1 MPELPVSPCSE
12 ACERNRGPILE
23 VLRDHFAERQRV
35 LEIGSGT
42 GQHAAHFAAA
52 LPRLIWQTSDL
63 ESNLP
68 GIRSWLE
75 GLDLPNLPP
84 PIALD
89 VTGAWPETRFDAIFT
104 ANTLH
109 IMGWPEVRTLFAAL
123 PKVLTADAML
133 VVYGPF
139 NYDGRFTSPSNA
151 AFDEWL
157 KQRSPHSGIRDFAAV
172 DELARSSGFALIED
186 RPMPANNRTLVWR
199 RAGVRRRK
207 RHYIKKTLATLLAAL
222 TGSFCVSPTH
232 ASDLRQQVDAYRA
245 THEKDIVTQLDAL
258 TRLPSVAA
266 RPQALAATADRL
278 EYELRIR
285 GFETIQFI
293 AKGGSPPAVFG
304 FYHVHGAKRTVVFYA
319 HYDGQ
324 PVTPSQWASDPFG
337 PVMRDGPLSP
347 TAKAVDWR
355 HAKTPL
361 DPDWRLFG
369 RAAADDKAS
378 IIAFLAAFD
387 ALRALHRAPSVNLKV
402 LWEGEEEAGSPHL
415 AAILQDHAAQLRSDL
430 LLIGD
435 GPVHQSDAPTLYFGA
450 RGAMGLDLTI
460 YGPLHPLHDGHY
472 GNWVPN
478 AAVMAAELIAS
489 MRDSNGRILIPG
501 FYHDVRSL
509 TAADRAAIAKLP
521 PVENT
526 LRREFGIGRTE
537 GNAGLSASVMG
548 PALNIRGISSGA
560 VGAAANNAIP
570 TQADISID
578 FRLVPD
584 QTPEHVRMEVERFL
598 TAKGWTLVSAAPD
611 LDTRLSHSRIIRV
624 GWSSGYPGL
633 RTDLDTPAARAL
645 ITSAH
650 DAAGG
655 RLALVPMM
663 GGSVPLSLF
672 HHILG
677 VPVIIL
683 PIVNHDDSQHAPNE
697 NLRLKN
703 LWDGIDV
710 YAAEMAELDW

>member
-1 MPELPVSPCSE
+1 MRPCSE

-42 GQHAAHFAAA
+42 GQHAVHFAAA
-52 LPRLIWQTSDL
+52 LPQLIWQTSEL
-63 ESNLP
+63 EANLP
-68 GIRSWLE
+68 GIRQWLDE
-75 GLDLPNLPP
+75 AALPNLPP

-89 VTGAWPETRFDAIFT
+89 ITGTWPDARFDAVFT

-109 IMGWPEVRTLFAAL
+109 IMSWPEVRTLFAAL
-123 PKVLTADAML
+123 PKVLSADAVL
-133 VVYGPF
+133 AVYGPL

-151 AFDEWL
+151 TFDEWL

-172 DELARSSGFALIED
+172 DELARSIGFALVED
-186 RPMPANNRTLVWR
+186 RSMPANNRTLVWR
-199 RAGVRRRK
+199 RTGARRRK
-207 RHYIKKTLATLLAAL
+207 RHYIKTTLAAL
-222 TGSFCVSPTH
+222 LVALAGSFSVSTR
-232 ASDLRQQVDAYRA
+232 ASDLRQRVDAYRA

-266 RPQALAATADRL
+266 HPEALAATANRL
-278 EYELRIR
+278 EHELRTR
-285 GFETIQFI
+285 GFATTQFT

-304 FYHVHGAKRTVVFYA
+304 VYRVRGAKRTVVFYA

-347 TAKAVDWR
+347 TANAVDWR
-355 HAKTPL
+355 QAKTPL

-387 ALRALHRAPSVNLKV
+387 ALRATHRTPSVNLKV

-415 AAILQDHAAQLRSDL
+415 AAILRDHATQLRSDL

-435 GPVHQSDAPTLYFGA
+435 GPVHQSDVPTLYFGA
-450 RGAMGLDLTI
+450 RGAMGLDLTL

-478 AAVMAAELIAS
+478 PAVMAAELIAS
-489 MRDSNGRILIPG
+489 LRDSTGRILIPG
-501 FYHDVRSL
+501 FYRDVQPL

-521 PVENT
+521 PVESA

-537 GNAGLSASVMG
+537 GAAGLSASVMA

-560 VGAAANNAIP
+560 VGTAANNAIP

-584 QTPEHVRMEVERFL
+584 QTPQNVRAEVERFL
-598 TAKGWTLVSAAPD
+598 AAKGWTLVSAAPD
-611 LDTRLSHSRIIRV
+611 LDARLSHPRIV
-624 GWSSGYPGL
+624 KVSWSSGYPGL
-633 RTDLDTPAARAL
+633 RTALDTTAARAL
-645 ITSAH
+645 IISAR

-663 GGSVPLSLF
+663 GGSVPLFLF
-672 HHILG
+672 HQILG

-697 NLRLKN
+697 NLRLRN
-703 LWDGIDV
+703 LWDGIDS
-710 YAAEMAELDW
+710 YASAMAELDW